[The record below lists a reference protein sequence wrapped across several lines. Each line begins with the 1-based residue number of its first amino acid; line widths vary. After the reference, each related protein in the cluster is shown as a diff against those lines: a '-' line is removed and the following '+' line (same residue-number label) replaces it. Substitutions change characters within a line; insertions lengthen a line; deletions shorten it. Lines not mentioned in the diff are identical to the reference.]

1 MIIKLISFFFHFI
14 FKNSIEKTNPKMIL
28 LLLYEDI
35 STLKLFARPPFSIG
49 IGKHPFSHNLH

>member
-1 MIIKLISFFFHFI
+1 
-14 FKNSIEKTNPKMIL
+14 MIL